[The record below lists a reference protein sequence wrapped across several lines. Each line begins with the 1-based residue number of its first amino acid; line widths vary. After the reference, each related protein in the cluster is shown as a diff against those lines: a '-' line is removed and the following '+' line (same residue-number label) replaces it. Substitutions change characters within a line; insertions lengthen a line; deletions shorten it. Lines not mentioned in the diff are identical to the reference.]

1 MENNIII
8 CNNQNEQIG
17 TLYKCD
23 INEEGETTIYV
34 MEYYDEKLNKK
45 RLKYTSSKKEYE
57 EYIKKL
63 N

>member
-1 MENNIII
+1 MDNNIII